1 MVRDGK
7 LVVVKSSEVFP
18 IIACNLEERVLGGGG
33 RSGQGGGQTTDPGRL
48 GASLLLTQVC
58 HNVLTDVLI
67 ALSAHHYDVYF
78 YFQLIL
84 CTCHCQPSYSSFQS
98 LSVRSGGCFVMT
110 ANLDGETN
118 LKPLTAPK

>member
-1 MVRDGK
+1 MELELESNIKVYVVRDGK

-48 GASLLLTQVC
+48 GASLLLAQVC
-58 HNVLTDVLI
+58 HMLILTNVLI

-84 CTCHCQPSYSSFQS
+84 CTNQFTHHPISSCQVWRLFCND
-98 LSVRSGGCFVMT
+98 R
-110 ANLDGETN
+110 
-118 LKPLTAPK
+118 